1 MATQYV
7 IVGGNA
13 AGMSTAARL
22 RRLEETAEIIVI
34 ERGEHVSYASCG
46 LPYHLS
52 DTVPESELAVIGA
65 DQLQAAFDI
74 DVRTEETV
82 TDLDAETQEVTVAPA
97 GEDSYTLAY
106 DELVLAPGA
115 EPIVPPMFDLDTLE
129 HCYTMRTVPDATAI
143 RSDIDDATRA
153 LVIGGGYIGI
163 EVAENLHEAG
173 LSVTVAELLDHVMPN
188 TLDADTAAIV
198 EDHLQAHDINLR
210 TGTGVD
216 SLSEDANG
224 VVTAAIG
231 DETHEFDLA
240 VIATGIAPRTD
251 LAEAAGLEIH
261 ESGAIA
267 VDGTMT
273 TSDPA
278 IHAVGDVAAVPTAP
292 DGELGW
298 VPLGGPANREGRVA
312 ANDIAGHDDE
322 LAPVLDTAIAKVFDL
337 TVGTVGMTEAA
348 LEEAGRSYEAIFT
361 IESSHAEYYPDA
373 AELNLKLLFDDT
385 DGTILGAQVIGGDGT
400 AKRTDVLATA
410 LAHDDTVYDIRDLD
424 LAYAPPYSDAK
435 DPVNI
440 LGMIGTNVL
449 EGVANIVQVEEFAE
463 KRSDTTVIDTRPP
476 AMREAQGHIEGT
488 ENVPLAQ
495 LRDWIAET
503 DLADEDEVLTYCA
516 IGKGSYV
523 ATRVLNQHGI
533 DSRSLTGGYLR
544 YEAVYGD
551 SEATGEKATEDPVR
565 Q

>member
-463 KRSDTTVIDTRPP
+463 KRSDTTVIDTRPR